1 MPDPPHFS
9 TLKPDDTSD
18 GEQYPLSYG
27 QRLVEHA
34 FSFGIRSGK
43 FLRPLLQFIS
53 DRNAARR
60 EEDRDGLWQ
69 EAFPEALVGMRG
81 NLSYPKNIR
90 ASSNDVELYR
100 FKEE

>member
-18 GEQYPLSYG
+18 GEQYLLSYG
-27 QRLVEHA
+27 QRLVELGL
-34 FSFGIRSGK
+34 SFGIRTGK
-43 FLRPLLQFIS
+43 LLRPPLQSIS

-69 EAFPEALVGMRG
+69 EACPEV
-81 NLSYPKNIR
+81 
-90 ASSNDVELYR
+90 
-100 FKEE
+100 